1 VATRQGIRPVSD
13 GAPLGPEQRAALEEA
28 AERARAIV
36 GAAKIATFN
45 GWSIGFFAVVSLLFG
60 LFSLTSLVIG
70 IGLAIV
76 ARNEFKGGAAVR
88 ALNPE
93 GPELLW
99 RNQVGFMSLIGLYCL
114 WSIYQVTANPDP
126 QMVELTDLLGGDTQE
141 LVQQLSVLLYVAVL
155 VVTGIFQGL
164 NARYYHRRVA
174 MLNTYLVETPSW
186 IIDVQRSSSL
196 G

>member
-1 VATRQGIRPVSD
+1 MSD